1 MLSLQAYKLILL
13 IIVIIVTRM
22 ATFVIIII
30 IVIFS
35 VSIKSN
41 YPQPRQRPFCAQ
53 STNKTIIN
61 KINLFMFP
69 GSLFLSLITAFQ
81 KIPKKK
87 HKIHYTLSFIIHLPF
102 NGETKVALVKL
113 ANLPPKRYPIGT
125 QK

>member
-30 IVIFS
+30 IMIFS

-41 YPQPRQRPFCAQ
+41 YPQPRQGPFFAQ

-61 KINLFMFP
+61 NINLLMFP
-69 GSLFLSLITAFQ
+69 GSLFLSLITAF
-81 KIPKKK
+81 
-87 HKIHYTLSFIIHLPF
+87 
-102 NGETKVALVKL
+102 
-113 ANLPPKRYPIGT
+113 
-125 QK
+125 